1 MSKIVMNGKE
11 YNSIS
16 ELMKSSSKECNI
28 VRKNILN
35 DVKEDNVA
43 LKYLFKYMPDVI
55 TDDLLEEI
63 IDANKYAVR
72 YVPRE
77 RLSRKIVMSV
87 VTFKDSRCLFNYI
100 PKELIDEDMEEIII
114 TTYTYEGI
122 KRYLKVFE
130 DELTIEKV
138 KKIII
143 YREKK
148 VHKIFLKDR
157 IPEKFL
163 VDEVLELIPEE

>member
-1 MSKIVMNGKE
+1 
-11 YNSIS
+11 
-16 ELMKSSSKECNI
+16 
-28 VRKNILN
+28 
-35 DVKEDNVA
+35 
-43 LKYLFKYMPDVI
+43 
-55 TDDLLEEI
+55 
-63 IDANKYAVR
+63 
-72 YVPRE
+72 
-77 RLSRKIVMSV
+77 MSV

-100 PKELIDEDMEEIII
+100 PKELIDKEMEEIII
-114 TTYTYEGI
+114 STYTYEGI